1 MVLLPLVATLVAPAP
16 AGIESRGCGAL
27 IASSDAELRRSFER
41 FDRMQSP
48 DAGLVCR
55 LFLNNAAA

>member
-16 AGIESRGCGAL
+16 AGIESRGCGVL
-27 IASSDAELRRSFER
+27 IASSDAELRLSFER